1 MLRMK
6 WHLMCLFVLL
16 PSLAWSQ
23 GLQVG
28 FKGLN
33 PDSNDPIEIA
43 AESMSVNNETGAA
56 QLVGD
61 VVVIQGDMRMEAPR
75 IEILYTQEGGV
86 SSMIATG
93 GVLLVT
99 SEEEVEAQSANY
111 NVDAETMLLSGDVLM
126 VQGRSAISADSMDID
141 LESEIAILS
150 GRVRTVLYSDDD
162 DSATTSAN

>member
-1 MLRMK
+1 MWR
-6 WHLMCLFVLL
+6 LMCLFFLM
-16 PSLAWSQ
+16 PGLALAQ

-56 QLVGD
+56 QLIGD
-61 VVVIQGDMRMEAPR
+61 VVVIQGDLRMQAPR

-86 SSMIATG
+86 QSMVATG

-141 LESEIAILS
+141 LDKEIAVLS

-162 DSATTSAN
+162 TSGAASEN